1 MTVRG
6 RTISPRL
13 RPVEKGGTELIQPS
27 RRLVAVP
34 LPEEGQRFRAASRVP
49 STSKTIRAAPS
60 RSTRPPGCRSFES
73 GWLSRSSRTWRR
85 KASTGSWVS
94 AVKKRESVERAGSRS
109 RSNNAHVG
117 YRNRLQP
124 LVEGFQGAFPTDRR
138 AKEDRQK
145 VDHDVSPETSPRKT
159 HALTELA
166 QDALL
171 AQMLDEEHHL
181 AQPRGGRGN
190 RVRKGL
196 DDHRRIDDTVHIC
209 LLCEEAMYSSSLR
222 RPSFLLMCYCSS
234 RCARRGRVNRR
245 EVKQI
250 SGNYKPKKRQAPP
263 PEPFEPTDRFL
274 DFVQLLD
281 PLAPPHREEVL
292 K

>member
-1 MTVRG
+1 
-6 RTISPRL
+6 
-13 RPVEKGGTELIQPS
+13 
-27 RRLVAVP
+27 
-34 LPEEGQRFRAASRVP
+34 
-49 STSKTIRAAPS
+49 
-60 RSTRPPGCRSFES
+60 
-73 GWLSRSSRTWRR
+73 
-85 KASTGSWVS
+85 
-94 AVKKRESVERAGSRS
+94 
-109 RSNNAHVG
+109 
-117 YRNRLQP
+117 
-124 LVEGFQGAFPTDRR
+124 
-138 AKEDRQK
+138 
-145 VDHDVSPETSPRKT
+145 
-159 HALTELA
+159 
-166 QDALL
+166 
-171 AQMLDEEHHL
+171 
-181 AQPRGGRGN
+181 
-190 RVRKGL
+190 KGL

-250 SGNYKPKKRQAPP
+250 SGKYKPKKRQAPP